1 MEFSFLEH
9 YVIFL
14 YIQKKGC
21 KNTIFLVPT
30 AFFVFLPQISKMF
43 YYLNKNTIVQWILI
57 AMLFAWSVFTIVT
70 EISVCPAD
78 GQSIFFQY
86 LVSFWTGHPLHLKV
100 VSIVL
105 LLLESLLI
113 GYFYSANRFADN
125 KTIIPVVF
133 FLLMMNVGG
142 FLKVFTPAVI
152 TLVLTT
158 LIVIVNTQD
167 ENERPVKNRVL
178 TSGFLLGIS
187 ALFDPVSVVCVL
199 FLTMALIT
207 HRYSKSKE
215 IAIMLFGLL
224 FVCAYLFSGFFIAD
238 KMPVLM
244 DSFKHLSFFGV
255 IKSVKTLDVFD
266 YVLVGYIVVLAV
278 YLIVQLKLFYD
289 NRLIVLRKRLVTIHL
304 LLFVL
309 VAVLLLSGL
318 QLQQGLLYL
327 TFPITMYFSMIT
339 LYRSRIVF
347 HDILILAFYI
357 LLWL

>member
-1 MEFSFLEH
+1 
-9 YVIFL
+9 
-14 YIQKKGC
+14 
-21 KNTIFLVPT
+21 
-30 AFFVFLPQISKMF
+30 MF
-43 YYLNKNTIVQWILI
+43 YYLNKNTVVQWVLI
-57 AMLFAWSVFTIVT
+57 ALLLAWAFFTIVT

-78 GQSIFFQY
+78 GQSIFFQH
-86 LVSFWTGHPLHLKV
+86 LAVFWMEHPFHLKV
-100 VSIVL
+100 TGIL
-105 LLLESLLI
+105 LLLFESMLI

-125 KTIIPVVF
+125 KTLISVVF
-133 FLLMMNVGG
+133 FLLIMNVGG
-142 FLKVFTPAVI
+142 FVKTMTPAML
-152 TLVLTT
+152 TLVFMT

-167 ENERPVKNRVL
+167 ENERPVKNRVF
-178 TSGFLLGIS
+178 TSGLLVGIS
-187 ALFDPVSVVCVL
+187 SLFDPVSVVCVV

-224 FVCAYLFSGFFIAD
+224 FVCAYLFSGFFIAN

-266 YVLVGYIVVLAV
+266 YVLVGYTVLLV
-278 YLIVQLKLFYD
+278 TYLIVQLKLFYD

-304 LLFVL
+304 LLFVM
-309 VAVLLLSGL
+309 VAVMLLSGL
-318 QLQQGLLYL
+318 PLQQGLMYL
-327 TFPITMYFSMIT
+327 AFPITMYFSMIT

-347 HDILILAFYI
+347 HDILIVAFFV

>member
-1 MEFSFLEH
+1 
-9 YVIFL
+9 
-14 YIQKKGC
+14 
-21 KNTIFLVPT
+21 
-30 AFFVFLPQISKMF
+30 
-43 YYLNKNTIVQWILI
+43 
-57 AMLFAWSVFTIVT
+57 
-70 EISVCPAD
+70 
-78 GQSIFFQY
+78 
-86 LVSFWTGHPLHLKV
+86 
-100 VSIVL
+100 
-105 LLLESLLI
+105 
-113 GYFYSANRFADN
+113 
-125 KTIIPVVF
+125 
-133 FLLMMNVGG
+133 
-142 FLKVFTPAVI
+142 
-152 TLVLTT
+152 
-158 LIVIVNTQD
+158 
-167 ENERPVKNRVL
+167 
-178 TSGFLLGIS
+178 
-187 ALFDPVSVVCVL
+187 
-199 FLTMALIT
+199 
-207 HRYSKSKE
+207 
-215 IAIMLFGLL
+215 MLFGLL

-278 YLIVQLKLFYD
+278 YLIVQLKLFFD

>member
-1 MEFSFLEH
+1 M
-9 YVIFL
+9 
-14 YIQKKGC
+14 
-21 KNTIFLVPT
+21 
-30 AFFVFLPQISKMF
+30 
-43 YYLNKNTIVQWILI
+43 QWVLI
-57 AMLFAWSVFTIVT
+57 ALLFAWAVFTIVT
-70 EISVCPAD
+70 GISVCPAD

-86 LVSFWTGHPLHLKV
+86 LAAFWMKHPVHLKV
-100 VSIVL
+100 VSVVL
-105 LLLESLLI
+105 LSLESLFI
-113 GYFYSANRFADN
+113 GHFYSANRFADN
-125 KTIIPVVF
+125 KTLIPVVF

-142 FLKVFTPAVI
+142 FLKVFTPAVL

-167 ENERPVKNRVL
+167 ENERPVKNRVF
-178 TSGFLLGIS
+178 TSGLLLGIS
-187 ALFDPVSVVCVL
+187 ALFDPVSVACVF

-224 FVCAYLFSGFFIAD
+224 FVCAYLFSGFFIAN

-244 DSFKHLSFFGV
+244 ESFKHLAFFRV

-266 YVLVGYIVVLAV
+266 YVLVGYTVLLV
-278 YLIVQLKLFYD
+278 TYLIIQLKLFYD
-289 NRLIVLRKRLVTIHL
+289 NKLIVLRKRLVTIHL

-318 QLQQGLLYL
+318 PLQQGFLYL
-327 TFPITMYFSMIT
+327 TFPIVMYFSMIT
-339 LYRSRIVF
+339 QYRSRIVF

>member
-1 MEFSFLEH
+1 
-9 YVIFL
+9 
-14 YIQKKGC
+14 
-21 KNTIFLVPT
+21 
-30 AFFVFLPQISKMF
+30 MF
-43 YYLNKNTIVQWILI
+43 YYLNKNTVVQWVLI
-57 AMLFAWSVFTIVT
+57 VLLLTWSVFTIVT

-86 LVSFWTGHPLHLKV
+86 LAAFWTAHPAHLKV
-100 VSIVL
+100 TSVLL
-105 LLLESLLI
+105 LLLESLFI
-113 GYFYSANRFADN
+113 GHFYSANRFADN
-125 KTIIPVVF
+125 KTLIPVVF

-142 FLKVFTPAVI
+142 FVKTMTPAVL

-167 ENERPVKNRVL
+167 ENERPVKNRVF
-178 TSGFLLGIS
+178 TSGLLLGIS

-224 FVCAYLFSGFFIAD
+224 FVCAYLFGGYFIAG
-238 KMPVLM
+238 KMPVLVE
-244 DSFKHLSFFGV
+244 SFKLLSFFGV
-255 IKSVKTLDVFD
+255 FKSVKTLDVFD
-266 YVLVGYIVVLAV
+266 YVLLGYTVLLV
-278 YLIVQLKLFYD
+278 TYLIIQLKLFYD

-304 LLFVL
+304 LMFVM
-309 VAVLLLSGL
+309 VGVLLLSGL
-318 QLQQGLLYL
+318 PLQQGLIYL

-339 LYRSRIVF
+339 LYKSRIVF
-347 HDILILAFYI
+347 HDVLILAFYI